1 MKKTVVPDI
10 IFAIIFVSFR
20 EIFASTEAVYFFE
33 SIFEYGRKS
42 VSCFA
47 KLKNA

>member
-20 EIFASTEAVYFFE
+20 ETRKETPVA
-33 SIFEYGRKS
+33 IFEFEYTEYI
-42 VSCFA
+42 A
-47 KLKNA
+47 Y